1 MKSNIKIFTVFLVLM
16 TACVLLPG
24 QTEAQQSNVSFQ
36 IFYDQLSPYGQ
47 WVDYSDY
54 GYVWI
59 PDSGSDFVPYS
70 TDGHWILTKYGWTW
84 ASDYI
89 WGWATFHYG
98 RWSFDDYFGW
108 FWVPDNEWGPA
119 WVNWRQADGY
129 YGWSPMEPGISIN
142 MSFGRPYDSNY
153 DHWLFVRDRDF
164 ERSDLHNYYVNQY
177 DHDRIVRN
185 STVINLTYIDNDRNT
200 TYVSGP
206 SRDAVQRATGRTI
219 RPLTIY
225 ENNKPGQQI
234 NNGQLRIYRPQ
245 IEKNNSGRNAVPTRV
260 TNLKDVKRAPV
271 TNTINQNRI
280 GTSGNRPATQPV
292 NTVNPQNN
300 NAQQRNVNQQ
310 NINNQGQQNRTITPA
325 NQNRNNQPI
334 LTPADNTRP
343 VRQPNVVNPQNN
355 NVQPVQQRNV
365 VNPQNNNVPSV
376 QQRNANQQNNVQP
389 VQQRNVINPQN
400 NNVQPVQQRNINQQ
414 NNAQPVQQRNV
425 VNPQNSNVP
434 SVQQRNANQQNN
446 AQPIQQQ
453 NVVNPQNNNVPS
465 VQQRNAN
472 QQNNNPQQRNPS
484 LGNSDRTNQQIPAQP
499 VQQREVNPSNNAQPA
514 QQRVISQPNNNTPA
528 RQQKSI
534 KQQVK
539 KEQDKVPDTQPEKK

>member
-1 MKSNIKIFTVFLVLM
+1 MKSNIKIFTVFLVFM
-16 TACVLLPG
+16 TSCIILPSR
-24 QTEAQQSNVSFQ
+24 TEAQQTNVSFQ

-70 TDGHWILTKYGWTW
+70 TDGHWVLTEYGWTW

-98 RWSFDDYFGW
+98 RWSFNDYLGW

-153 DHWLFVRDRDF
+153 DHWLFVRDMDF
-164 ERSDLHNYYVNQY
+164 EKSDLNNYYVNQY

-185 STVINLTYIDNDRNT
+185 STVINLTYFDNDRHT
-200 TYVSGP
+200 TYISGP

-219 RPLTIY
+219 NPLTIY

-245 IEKNNSGRNAVPTRV
+245 VEKNNNGGKKTAPARV
-260 TNLKDVKRAPV
+260 TNLKDVKRTPV
-271 TNTINQNRI
+271 KNATNQNQI
-280 GTSGNRPATQPV
+280 GTPGTRPATQPV

-300 NAQQRNVNQQ
+300 NAQQRNINQQ
-310 NINNQGQQNRTITPA
+310 NINNQGQQNRTITPS
-325 NQNRNNQPI
+325 NQNIQPI
-334 LTPADNTRP
+334 QTPADNTRP
-343 VRQPNVVNPQNN
+343 VRQPNIVNPQNN
-355 NVQPVQQRNV
+355 NVQPIQQKNG
-365 VNPQNNNVPSV
+365 VNPQNNNVPSM
-376 QQRNANQQNNVQP
+376 QQRNMNQL
-389 VQQRNVINPQN
+389 
-400 NNVQPVQQRNINQQ
+400 
-414 NNAQPVQQRNV
+414 
-425 VNPQNSNVP
+425 
-434 SVQQRNANQQNN
+434 
-446 AQPIQQQ
+446 
-453 NVVNPQNNNVPS
+453 
-465 VQQRNAN
+465 
-472 QQNNNPQQRNPS
+472 NNNPQQRNTAPE
-484 LGNSDRTNQQIPAQP
+484 NSVRTNQQILAQPTQP
-499 VQQREVNPSNNAQPA
+499 VQQREVNPSSNVQPA
-514 QQRVISQPNNNTPA
+514 QQKVNSQPNNKNTSV